1 MRIEGKD
8 YRTIWFEDNV
18 VKIIDQTK
26 LPHQFIIK
34 DLKTIKDA
42 INAIKIMEVRGAP
55 LIGATAAY
63 GLVLA
68 IIENNDQ
75 SFLKKSA
82 DELISSRPTAIN
94 LRWAVDRMMNKLSGL
109 NSDKILEIALNE
121 AKDICEE
128 DIKFCENIG
137 LNGLKIIEEIYN
149 KKKDTVNIL
158 THCNAGWLATINW
171 GTATS
176 PIYHAHKK
184 GIPVHVWADET
195 RPRNQGANLTSYEL
209 NEEGIKNTII
219 ADNTGGI
226 LMQRG
231 EVDMC
236 IVGTDRTLANGDVC
250 NKVGTYLKALAAHDN
265 KIPFYVALPSSTID
279 WNIKDH
285 KDIPI
290 DDTKIWAQRLSYV
303 GELGYELY
311 VEVKDAKK
319 IYELI
324 IEKGK
329 DHNLSNCGMHAMD
342 IMRMES
348 GFLHWGHD
356 ISPEENQY
364 QAGLS
369 FTISNKKNVD
379 FIGKSALEK
388 IDKEKIKT
396 RFAKFTLKD
405 SKPGEPLLL
414 HDEPIYLEDK
424 IIGRS
429 TSGNYSFNFKKN
441 LTFGYIN
448 NDFSNEELQ
457 NKNLFIE
464 VEKKKY
470 PIEISNKPLKQTNF
484 KNN

>member
-1 MRIEGKD
+1 MKIEGKE
-8 YRTIWFEDNV
+8 YRTIWFEQNV

-26 LPHQFIIK
+26 LPHKFVIK

-63 GLVLA
+63 GLVLS

-82 DELISSRPTAIN
+82 ENLINSRPTAIN
-94 LRWAVDRMMNKLSGL
+94 LKWAVDRMIKKLSGV
-109 NSDKILEIALNE
+109 NSDKILDIALNE
-121 AKDICEE
+121 AKEICEE
-128 DIKFCENIG
+128 DVKFCENIG

-209 NEEGIKNTII
+209 NEENVPNTII

-231 EVDMC
+231 QVDMC

-250 NKVGTYLKALAAHDN
+250 NKIGTYLKALAAKDN
-265 KIPFYVALPSSTID
+265 NVPFYVALPSSTID
-279 WNIKDH
+279 WDIKNY

-290 DDTKIWAQRLSYV
+290 EERNSEELSHIEGLDENGKV
-303 GELGYELY
+303 
-311 VEVKDAKK
+311 KK
-319 IYELI
+319 IQIYPKKSKSMNLAFDVTPAKYVSGLI
-324 IEKGK
+324 TEKGLCEASEK
-329 DHNLSNCGMHAMD
+329 
-342 IMRMES
+342 
-348 GFLHWGHD
+348 
-356 ISPEENQY
+356 
-364 QAGLS
+364 GL
-369 FTISNKKNVD
+369 KKL
-379 FIGKSALEK
+379 FKSK
-388 IDKEKIKT
+388 
-396 RFAKFTLKD
+396 
-405 SKPGEPLLL
+405 
-414 HDEPIYLEDK
+414 
-424 IIGRS
+424 
-429 TSGNYSFNFKKN
+429 
-441 LTFGYIN
+441 
-448 NDFSNEELQ
+448 
-457 NKNLFIE
+457 
-464 VEKKKY
+464 
-470 PIEISNKPLKQTNF
+470 
-484 KNN
+484 

>member
-1 MRIEGKD
+1 MKIEGKE
-8 YRTIWFEDNV
+8 YRTIWFENNV

-34 DLKTIKDA
+34 DLKTVKDA
-42 INAIKIMEVRGAP
+42 INAIKVMEVRGAP

-82 DELISSRPTAIN
+82 EDLINSRPTAIN
-94 LRWAVDRMMNKLSGL
+94 LKWAVDRMINKLSGV

-121 AKDICEE
+121 AKKICEE

-209 NEEGIKNTII
+209 NEEQIPNTII

-231 EVDMC
+231 QVDMC
-236 IVGTDRTLANGDVC
+236 IVGTDRTLANGYVC
-250 NKVGTYLKALAAHDN
+250 NKVGTYLKALAAKDN
-265 KIPFYVALPSSTID
+265 NVPFYVALPSSTID
-279 WNIKDH
+279 WDIKNY

-290 DDTKIWAQRLSYV
+290 EERNSEELSHIEGLDENGNVKKVQIYPKKSKSMNLAFDVTPAKYV
-303 GELGYELY
+303 TG
-311 VEVKDAKK
+311 
-319 IYELI
+319 LI
-324 IEKGK
+324 TEKGVCEA
-329 DHNLSNCGMHAMD
+329 S
-342 IMRMES
+342 
-348 GFLHWGHD
+348 
-356 ISPEENQY
+356 
-364 QAGLS
+364 
-369 FTISNKKNVD
+369 
-379 FIGKSALEK
+379 EK
-388 IDKEKIKT
+388 G
-396 RFAKFTLKD
+396 LKD
-405 SKPGEPLLL
+405 L
-414 HDEPIYLEDK
+414 
-424 IIGRS
+424 
-429 TSGNYSFNFKKN
+429 FN
-441 LTFGYIN
+441 
-448 NDFSNEELQ
+448 
-457 NKNLFIE
+457 
-464 VEKKKY
+464 
-470 PIEISNKPLKQTNF
+470 
-484 KNN
+484 